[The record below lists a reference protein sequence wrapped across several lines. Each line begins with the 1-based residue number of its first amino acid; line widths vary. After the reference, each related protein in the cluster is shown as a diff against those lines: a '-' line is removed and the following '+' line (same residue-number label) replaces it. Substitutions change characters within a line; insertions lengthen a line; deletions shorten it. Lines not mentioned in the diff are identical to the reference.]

1 MITPARGIV
10 SVCDVWVVYGDV
22 CEVWEGYGEC
32 GGDVGRVIR
41 DYQ

>member
-22 CEVWEGYGEC
+22 CEG
-32 GGDVGRVIR
+32 VGRVWGVWGGCGES
-41 DYQ
+41 Y

>member
-22 CEVWEGYGEC
+22 CEGVGRVW
-32 GGDVGRVIR
+32 GDVVRVIR